1 MSHQRSDFRHI
12 TPQLMLD
19 RAGEKRR
26 DAAWC
31 EAQLRSP
38 DARFYLLAD
47 LAVAITSDPDL
58 KNARLRLFT
67 PDELRRFDPSEACL
81 LGLQRDGT
89 PVFSLGVPKADAIA
103 GFGGENHL
111 PAFVELRVLAIE
123 SDISPEELTLAA
135 QARSMAAWHDTHRHC
150 GRCGARTRPRDG
162 GWRRHCWACGHHHFP
177 RFDPAVIMLIQHGER
192 CLLGHEPRFRDG
204 MYSVLAGFV
213 EPGDDIETAVRR
225 EIMEEVAIR
234 VGRVRYVASQ
244 PWPFPHSLMIGC
256 WGEALSEEIVPDPA
270 EIEDAR
276 WFSRDEVLRMMAG
289 MHEEGLTVPPPL
301 SISHTLIRA
310 FAEDR
315 ISEFLRS
322 ADDRSAPPGGGLTG
336 C

>member
-1 MSHQRSDFRHI
+1 MLHQRTDFRHI
-12 TPQLMLD
+12 APQLTLD

-38 DARFYLLAD
+38 DARFYMLSDLCAAVTAD
-47 LAVAITSDPDL
+47 AEL
-58 KNARLRLFT
+58 KNVRLRVFT
-67 PDELRRFDPSEACL
+67 PDELRRFDLSTTCL
-81 LGLQRDGT
+81 LGLRGDGA
-89 PVFSLGVPKADAIA
+89 PVFSLSVSNADAIA
-103 GFGGENHL
+103 GFGGEDRQ
-111 PAFVELRVLAIE
+111 PTFVDLRALAIQ

-135 QARSMAAWHDTHRHC
+135 QARSIGAWHATNSFC

-162 GWRRHCWACGHHHFP
+162 GWRRHCWACGYNHFP
-177 RFDPAVIMLIQHGER
+177 RFDPAVIMLIQNGDR
-192 CLLGHEPRFRDG
+192 CLLAHEPRFKDG

-213 EPGDDIETAVRR
+213 EPGDDIENAVRR

-256 WGEALSEEIVPDPA
+256 WGEALNDEIVPDPA
-270 EIEDAR
+270 EIADAR
-276 WFSRDEVLRMMAG
+276 WFGREEVLRMMAG
-289 MHEEGLTVPPPL
+289 EHEEELTVPPPL

-310 FAEDR
+310 FAE
-315 ISEFLRS
+315 
-322 ADDRSAPPGGGLTG
+322 GGLAG
-336 C
+336 FLSA